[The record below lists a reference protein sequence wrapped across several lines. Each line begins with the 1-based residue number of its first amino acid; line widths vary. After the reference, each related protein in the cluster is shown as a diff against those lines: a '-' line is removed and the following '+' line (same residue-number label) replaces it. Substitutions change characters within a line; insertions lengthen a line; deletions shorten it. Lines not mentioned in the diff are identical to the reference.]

1 MPLEEITLFVFITVC
16 LLVHIGML
24 FSKEMLGN
32 IGWYV
37 HTTQLCK
44 ELFSSW
50 HLEAF
55 QSSYLWLVSMYNIG
69 ITSPMDKLD
78 IAEAKAGPDWFAFN

>member
-32 IGWYV
+32 RG
-37 HTTQLCK
+37 
-44 ELFSSW
+44 
-50 HLEAF
+50 
-55 QSSYLWLVSMYNIG
+55 WLVR
-69 ITSPMDKLD
+69 TT
-78 IAEAKAGPDWFAFN
+78 

>member
-44 ELFSSW
+44 ELFSS
-50 HLEAF
+50 
-55 QSSYLWLVSMYNIG
+55 
-69 ITSPMDKLD
+69 
-78 IAEAKAGPDWFAFN
+78 